1 MTEERQ
7 GPTQGVR
14 LKEVSAKRVLTSY
27 IFFTIGCR
35 WYSFRR
41 RRLSFIVLTVSFR
54 DWSCYSRLPSRSIR
68 LLHGDHTN

>member
-14 LKEVSAKRVLTSY
+14 LKEVSAKRALTVLR
-27 IFFTIGCR
+27 IFFFTIGCR

-41 RRLSFIVLTVSFR
+41 R
-54 DWSCYSRLPSRSIR
+54 
-68 LLHGDHTN
+68 